1 MSTPVI
7 TTTTTTTL
15 TTTTTTSPPPSL
27 PANFTFAPSTLYIL
41 LADIGHESL
50 FHWGYLL
57 TSAPPPATRTPF
69 LAPVTGT
76 IFHITNMTGPWL
88 YQSPTFPLAHLL
100 KFIPSLLF
108 ILKICS
114 IDAILHPALSERL
127 GILGLQA
134 QLKSMESSISPPS
147 DSQPETEDGQRE
159 GNEKLSQGEEEKEE
173 MVSSESEIT
182 GRTWIKSTLCVL
194 DEEGYISFP
203 ETSHRLSSK
212 TVVDSIEAEAVAGA
226 GWNRMRGTVGW
237 DRSVW
242 VGE

>member
-1 MSTPVI
+1 
-7 TTTTTTTL
+7 
-15 TTTTTTSPPPSL
+15 
-27 PANFTFAPSTLYIL
+27 
-41 LADIGHESL
+41 
-50 FHWGYLL
+50 
-57 TSAPPPATRTPF
+57 
-69 LAPVTGT
+69 
-76 IFHITNMTGPWL
+76 MTGPWL

>member
-1 MSTPVI
+1 MSTPIVS
-7 TTTTTTTL
+7 TTTTTTT
-15 TTTTTTSPPPSL
+15 TTTTSPPSL
-27 PANFTFAPSTLYIL
+27 PANFTFAPSTLYII

-69 LAPVTGT
+69 LTPVTGT

-108 ILKICS
+108 ILKICP
-114 IDAILHPALSERL
+114 IDTILHPALSERL

-134 QLKSMESSISPPS
+134 QLKSMGSTISQTQAQ
-147 DSQPETEDGQRE
+147 DSHPETGEEDQGE
-159 GNEKLSQGEEEKEE
+159 ENEKLPPEEKEE
-173 MVSSESEIT
+173 LVSPESEISC
-182 GRTWIKSTLCVL
+182 RTWIKFTLCVL

-212 TVVDSIEAEAVAGA
+212 AVVDSIEAEAVAGA

-237 DRSVW
+237 DQSVW

>member
-76 IFHITNMTGPWL
+76 I
-88 YQSPTFPLAHLL
+88 Y
-100 KFIPSLLF
+100 
-108 ILKICS
+108 
-114 IDAILHPALSERL
+114 AILHPALSERL

>member
-1 MSTPVI
+1 MSTPITTTTI
-7 TTTTTTTL
+7 TTTTTTT
-15 TTTTTTSPPPSL
+15 TSPPSL

-69 LAPVTGT
+69 LTPVTGT

-88 YQSPTFPLAHLL
+88 YQSPKFPLAHLL

-114 IDAILHPALSERL
+114 IDTVLHPALSERL

-134 QLKSMESSISPPS
+134 QLKSMEANISQS
-147 DSQPETEDGQRE
+147 QDSHAGTEDGQRE
-159 GNEKLSQGEEEKEE
+159 EREEYSREEKEE
-173 MVSSESEIT
+173 TVSSESEISC
-182 GRTWIKSTLCVL
+182 RTWIKSTLCVL